1 MSFFRPVEH
10 SHFEPSISNAQSMT
24 QSTKPAVH
32 ANLCHADLHIHH
44 TRLLMVFLHPMT
56 SYGVL
61 LAACLALAADP
72 DFQHM
77 HQDLHACIEQA

>member
-1 MSFFRPVEH
+1 
-10 SHFEPSISNAQSMT
+10 MT
-24 QSTKPAVH
+24 QSTEPAAH
-32 ANLCHADLHIHH
+32 ANMGPADSHIHH

-61 LAACLALAADP
+61 LAACLALVAHS

-77 HQDLHACIEQA
+77 HQHLHACMEQA